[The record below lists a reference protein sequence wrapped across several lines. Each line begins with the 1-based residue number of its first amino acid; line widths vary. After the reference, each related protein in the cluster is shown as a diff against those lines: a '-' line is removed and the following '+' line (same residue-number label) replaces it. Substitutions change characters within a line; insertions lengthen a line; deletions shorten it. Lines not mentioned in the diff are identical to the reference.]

1 MKGLYEKSELSSA
14 LVWIVTYCALQSL
27 ANPLN
32 KMIGTQYSV
41 SAVFCILQ
49 SIVMVGFLKRNG
61 LFKQYGLCKSV
72 VPAAKFLYY
81 IPLFILA
88 TGNLW
93 NGAVLKHSPADTAC
107 RIACM
112 LCVGFLEEVIF
123 RGFLFKALAK
133 ENVRT
138 AILVSSVT
146 FGLGHILNLINGS
159 GTEFADNLWQVIVAI
174 AIGLLFV
181 LLFYFGGSLIP
192 CILTH
197 SAINVLSTFAKETGL
212 TVEKGI
218 ALHLIML
225 AVIGIYSLI
234 LIKTFPGNPD

>member
-1 MKGLYEKSELSSA
+1 MKGLYEKSELSFA

-49 SIVMVGFLKRNG
+49 SIIMVGFLKRNG
-61 LFKQYGLCKSV
+61 LFKRYGLCRSV
-72 VPAAKFLYY
+72 VPATKFLYY
-81 IPLFILA
+81 IP
-88 TGNLW
+88 
-93 NGAVLKHSPADTAC
+93 LKHSPADTAC